1 MNNRFDDVLTQMAH
15 DETSEF
21 RIFIRLKMLY
31 AWQVAMHSRL
41 EACLIIF
48 INKMLLYFFFCSHQ
62 RRARLLIQASSEFSC
77 FAAIILT

>member
-48 INKMLLYFFFCSHQ
+48 INKMLLCFFFVVVHIKDVRVFSSK
-62 RRARLLIQASSEFSC
+62 RAANLVALQP
-77 FAAIILT
+77 